1 MDELRALGLFIL
13 FEVLHYLPWFLVAI
27 VLGIAVQRLS
37 IDVVARRSF
46 AHGRRGVLGIAVVTA
61 IGAFSPFCSFTVIPL
76 IRRFL
81 IAGVPLSAVMAFW
94 IASPS
99 MDPEIYA
106 LSAAQLG
113 LPIATARLIGALVL
127 SFGAGLIVLALERRG
142 RFADPLLDST
152 EEKTPAKT
160 CSQET
165 VSVPETACSTAKVT
179 VPETACSTAKVT
191 VPETACSTAKVTVPE
206 PVTVGGGAGGGTSEG
221 GCGGSAQE
229 PAPAAGGCSTAAR
242 NDTDD
247 DGTPWRVL
255 VRRDIKNLRAG
266 EILKEIVSDS
276 LILGKWLLLAIVLEA
291 LIVRYVPTD
300 VVSGILGTDGVLSVL
315 VAGLISVPLYLNGVG
330 AIPVVEGLLDQ
341 GMVAAAGVTFLLG
354 GAITTIPAM
363 VAVKSV
369 VKAKVFA
376 FYLAV
381 GLLGSVG
388 IGLVSLAIL

>member
-46 AHGRRGVLGIAVVTA
+46 AHGRRGVLGIAIVTA

-152 EEKTPAKT
+152 EEKAPAKS

-165 VSVPETACSTAKVT
+165 VT
-179 VPETACSTAKVT
+179 VPETACSTAKAT
-191 VPETACSTAKVTVPE
+191 VPET
-206 PVTVGGGAGGGTSEG
+206 VTVGGGSGSGSGGSSAG

-229 PAPAAGGCSTAAR
+229 AEAEPAAGGCSTAAR
-242 NDTDD
+242 NDADD

-255 VRRDIKNLRAG
+255 VRRDIKNLHAG

-369 VKAKVFA
+369 VKTKVFA
-376 FYLAV
+376 FYLGV

-388 IGLVSLAIL
+388 IGLVALPLL

>member
-1 MDELRALGLFIL
+1 MDELRALGLFIV
-13 FEVLHYLPWFLVAI
+13 FEVLHYLPWFLFAI

-46 AHGRRGVLGIAVVTA
+46 AQGRRGVLGIAIVTA

-81 IAGVPLSAVMAFW
+81 IAGVPLSAVMSFW

-99 MDPEIYA
+99 MDPEIFA

-113 LPIATARLIGALVL
+113 LPIATARLVGALVL

-142 RFADPLLDST
+142 RFADPLLDSA
-152 EEKTPAKT
+152 EEKAPAKS
-160 CSQET
+160 CSRET
-165 VSVPETACSTAKVT
+165 VAVPEPACSTAKAT
-179 VPETACSTAKVT
+179 VPETVT
-191 VPETACSTAKVTVPE
+191 
-206 PVTVGGGAGGGTSEG
+206 VTVGGGSGGSSAG
-221 GCGGSAQE
+221 GCGGSTLAAE
-229 PAPAAGGCSTAAR
+229 PAAGGCSTAAQ
-242 NDTDD
+242 NGADD

-266 EILKEIVSDS
+266 AILKEIVSDS

-300 VVSGILGTDGVLSVL
+300 VVSGILGTDGILSVPI
-315 VAGLISVPLYLNGVG
+315 AGLISVPLYLNGVG

-369 VKAKVFA
+369 VKTKVFA
-376 FYLAV
+376 FYLGV

-388 IGLVSLAIL
+388 IGLVTLPLL

>member
-46 AHGRRGVLGIAVVTA
+46 AHGRKGVLGIAIVTA

-81 IAGVPLSAVMAFW
+81 IAGVPLSAVMSFW

-113 LPIATARLIGALVL
+113 FPIATARLIGALVL

-142 RFADPLLDST
+142 RFADPLIAST
-152 EEKTPAKT
+152 EEKAPAKS

-165 VSVPETACSTAKVT
+165 VT
-179 VPETACSTAKVT
+179 VPETACSAAKAT
-191 VPETACSTAKVTVPE
+191 VPET
-206 PVTVGGGAGGGTSEG
+206 VTVGGGSGSGGSAAG
-221 GCGGSAQE
+221 GCGGAAQESE
-229 PAPAAGGCSTAAR
+229 PAPAAGGCSAAAR
-242 NDTDD
+242 NDADD

-369 VKAKVFA
+369 VKTKVFA
-376 FYLAV
+376 FYLGV

-388 IGLVSLAIL
+388 IGLVALPLL

>member
-1 MDELRALGLFIL
+1 VDELRALGLFIL

-46 AHGRRGVLGIAVVTA
+46 AHGRRGVLGIAIVTA

-81 IAGVPLSAVMAFW
+81 IAGVPLSAVMSFW

-165 VSVPETACSTAKVT
+165 VT

-191 VPETACSTAKVTVPE
+191 VPETACSTAKATVPE
-206 PVTVGGGAGGGTSEG
+206 PVTVGGGAGGGASEG
-221 GCGGSAQE
+221 GCGGAAQE

-255 VRRDIKNLRAG
+255 VRRDIKNLHAG

-376 FYLAV
+376 FYLGV

>member
-1 MDELRALGLFIL
+1 MDELLALGRFIV

-46 AHGRRGVLGIAVVTA
+46 AHGRRGVLGIAIVTA
-61 IGAFSPFCSFTVIPL
+61 VGAFSPFCSFTVIPL

-81 IAGVPLSAVMAFW
+81 IAGVPLSAVMSFW

-113 LPIATARLIGALVL
+113 IPLATARLIGALVL
-127 SFGAGLIVLALERRG
+127 SFGAGLVVLALERRG

-152 EEKTPAKT
+152 EEKAPAKS
-160 CSQET
+160 CGQET
-165 VSVPETACSTAKVT
+165 VAVPEPACSTAKAPA
-179 VPETACSTAKVT
+179 PETVA
-191 VPETACSTAKVTVPE
+191 
-206 PVTVGGGAGGGTSEG
+206 VGGGSGSAG
-221 GCGGSAQE
+221 GCGGSSQE
-229 PAPAAGGCSTAAR
+229 PESAAGDCSTAAR
-242 NDTDD
+242 NDAED

-300 VVSGILGTDGVLSVL
+300 VVSGILGTDGALSVL

-369 VKAKVFA
+369 VKTKVFA
-376 FYLAV
+376 FYLGV

-388 IGLVSLAIL
+388 IGLVTLPLL

>member
-1 MDELRALGLFIL
+1 MDELLALGRFIL

-46 AHGRRGVLGIAVVTA
+46 AHGRRGVLGIAIVTA

-81 IAGVPLSAVMAFW
+81 IAGVPLSAVMSFW

-152 EEKTPAKT
+152 EEKKPAKT

-165 VSVPETACSTAKVT
+165 VT
-179 VPETACSTAKVT
+179 VPETACSTAK
-191 VPETACSTAKVTVPE
+191 ATVPE
-206 PVTVGGGAGGGTSEG
+206 PATVGGGVGGTSEG
-221 GCGGSAQE
+221 GCGGAAQE
-229 PAPAAGGCSTAAR
+229 PVPAAGGCSTAAR
-242 NDTDD
+242 NDEDD

-300 VVSGILGTDGVLSVL
+300 IVSGILGTDGALSVL

-376 FYLAV
+376 FYLGV

>member
-1 MDELRALGLFIL
+1 MDELRALSLFVL

-46 AHGRRGVLGIAVVTA
+46 TQRRRGVLGIAIVTA

-113 LPIATARLIGALVL
+113 FPIATARLVGALVL
-127 SFGAGLIVLALERRG
+127 SFGAGLLVLLLERRG
-142 RFADPLLDST
+142 RFANPLLDST
-152 EEKTPAKT
+152 AAAPAK
-160 CSQET
+160 SGSET
-165 VSVPETACSTAKVT
+165 EVP
-179 VPETACSTAKVT
+179 
-191 VPETACSTAKVTVPE
+191 VPE
-206 PVTVGGGAGGGTSEG
+206 PACSAAKSPAPATVTVGGGASGGVSEG
-221 GCGGSAQE
+221 GCGGTDSA
-229 PAPAAGGCSTAAR
+229 PAPAAGSCSPEAASGDAGSPCSSAAAQ
-242 NDTDD
+242 NPADD

-266 EILKEIVSDS
+266 EILKEIWSDS
-276 LILGKWLLLAIVLEA
+276 LILGRWLLLAIVLEA

-300 VVSGILGTDGVLSVL
+300 FVSTLLGTDGFFSVVL
-315 VAGLISVPLYLNGVG
+315 AALISVPLYLNGVG

-354 GAITTIPAM
+354 GAVTTIPAM

-369 VKAKVFA
+369 VKTKVFA
-376 FYLAV
+376 FYLGI
-381 GLLGSVG
+381 GLLGSTA
-388 IGLVSLAIL
+388 IGLVALPLL

>member
-46 AHGRRGVLGIAVVTA
+46 AHGRKGVLGIAIVTA

-81 IAGVPLSAVMAFW
+81 IAGVPLSAVMSFW

-106 LSAAQLG
+106 LSASQLG
-113 LPIATARLIGALVL
+113 FPIATARLIGALVL

-142 RFADPLLDST
+142 RFADPLIAST
-152 EEKTPAKT
+152 EEKAPAKS

-165 VSVPETACSTAKVT
+165 VTVPEPACSAAKAT
-179 VPETACSTAKVT
+179 VPETVT
-191 VPETACSTAKVTVPE
+191 VS
-206 PVTVGGGAGGGTSEG
+206 VGGGSGSGGAAG
-221 GCGGSAQE
+221 GCGSSAQESE

-242 NDTDD
+242 NDADD

-369 VKAKVFA
+369 VKTKVFA
-376 FYLAV
+376 FYLGV
-381 GLLGSVG
+381 GLLGSVL
-388 IGLVSLAIL
+388 IGLVTLPLL

>member
-1 MDELRALGLFIL
+1 MDELLALGRFIL

-46 AHGRRGVLGIAVVTA
+46 AQGRRGVLGIAIVTA

-81 IAGVPLSAVMAFW
+81 IAGVPLSAVMSFW

-113 LPIATARLIGALVL
+113 LPIATARLVGALVL
-127 SFGAGLIVLALERRG
+127 SFGAGLIVLAFERRG

-152 EEKTPAKT
+152 EEKEPAKS

-165 VSVPETACSTAKVT
+165 VA
-179 VPETACSTAKVT
+179 
-191 VPETACSTAKVTVPE
+191 VPE
-206 PVTVGGGAGGGTSEG
+206 PACSAAKATVPQTVAVGGGSGSGSGSGSTG
-221 GCGGSAQE
+221 GCGGGSAQE
-229 PAPAAGGCSTAAR
+229 AEPVAGGCSTAAR
-242 NDTDD
+242 NDAED

-300 VVSGILGTDGVLSVL
+300 VVSGILGTDGALSVL

-369 VKAKVFA
+369 VKTKVFA
-376 FYLAV
+376 FYLGV

-388 IGLVSLAIL
+388 IGLVTLPLL

>member
-13 FEVLHYLPWFLVAI
+13 DEVLHYLPWFLLAI

-46 AHGRRGVLGIAVVTA
+46 AQGRRGVLGIAVVTA

-81 IAGVPLSAVMAFW
+81 IAGVPLSAVMSFW

-113 LPIATARLIGALVL
+113 IPIATARLVGALVL

-152 EEKTPAKT
+152 EEKKPAKS
-160 CSQET
+160 CSQEE
-165 VSVPETACSTAKVT
+165 ETAAA
-179 VPETACSTAKVT
+179 PACSAAKTAVQ
-191 VPETACSTAKVTVPE
+191 E
-206 PVTVGGGAGGGTSEG
+206 PVAVTVGGGAGTGAAAPSAG
-221 GCGGSAQE
+221 GCGGSPQE
-229 PAPAAGGCSTAAR
+229 PLQGPAPDPDSAPESGGCSAAAR
-242 NDTDD
+242 TAQGDADD

-255 VRRDIKNLRAG
+255 VRRDIKQLRAG

-291 LIVRYVPTD
+291 VIVRYVPTD
-300 VVSGILGTDGVLSVL
+300 VVSGILGADGVLSVL
-315 VAGLISVPLYLNGVG
+315 IAGAISVPLYLNGVG

-376 FYLAV
+376 FYLGV

-388 IGLVSLAIL
+388 IGLVCLPLL

>member
-13 FEVLHYLPWFLVAI
+13 FEVLHYLPWFLLAV

-46 AHGRRGVLGIAVVTA
+46 AHGRKGVLGIAIVTA

-81 IAGVPLSAVMAFW
+81 IAGVPLSAVMSFW

-113 LPIATARLIGALVL
+113 FPVATARLIGALVL

-142 RFADPLLDST
+142 RFADPLLGSA
-152 EEKTPAKT
+152 EEKAPEKS
-160 CSQET
+160 CSQEAAA
-165 VSVPETACSTAKVT
+165 VSEPACSTAKAT
-179 VPETACSTAKVT
+179 VPET
-191 VPETACSTAKVTVPE
+191 
-206 PVTVGGGAGGGTSEG
+206 VTVGGSGAAG
-221 GCGGSAQE
+221 GCGGSPQE
-229 PAPAAGGCSTAAR
+229 AEPAAGGCSTAAR
-242 NDTDD
+242 NDAGDD
-247 DGTPWRVL
+247 DTPWRVL
-255 VRRDIKNLRAG
+255 VRRDVKNLHAG

-300 VVSGILGTDGVLSVL
+300 LVSGILGTDGVVSVL
-315 VAGLISVPLYLNGVG
+315 VAGFLSVPLYLNGVG
-330 AIPVVEGLLDQ
+330 AIPVVEGLLEQ

-369 VKAKVFA
+369 VKTKVFA
-376 FYLAV
+376 FYLGV
-381 GLLGSVG
+381 GFLGSVG
-388 IGLVSLAIL
+388 IGLVTLPLL

>member
-1 MDELRALGLFIL
+1 MDELLALGRFIL

-46 AHGRRGVLGIAVVTA
+46 AHGRKGVLGIAVVTA

-81 IAGVPLSAVMAFW
+81 IAGVPLSAVMSFW

-113 LPIATARLIGALVL
+113 IPIATARLIGALVL

-152 EEKTPAKT
+152 EEKKPAKT
-160 CSQET
+160 CAQET
-165 VSVPETACSTAKVT
+165 VT
-179 VPETACSTAKVT
+179 VPETACSTAK
-191 VPETACSTAKVTVPE
+191 ATVPE
-206 PVTVGGGAGGGTSEG
+206 PVTVGGGGVGGTSEG
-221 GCGGSAQE
+221 GCGSASQE

-242 NDTDD
+242 NDDED

-315 VAGLISVPLYLNGVG
+315 IAGLISVPLYLNGVG

-369 VKAKVFA
+369 VKTKVFA
-376 FYLAV
+376 FYLGV
-381 GLLGSVG
+381 GLLGSMG
-388 IGLVSLAIL
+388 IGLVALPLL

>member
-46 AHGRRGVLGIAVVTA
+46 AHGRRGVLGIAIVTA

-81 IAGVPLSAVMAFW
+81 IAGVPLSAVMSFW

-165 VSVPETACSTAKVT
+165 VT

-191 VPETACSTAKVTVPE
+191 VPETACSTAKATVPE
-206 PVTVGGGAGGGTSEG
+206 RVTVGGGAGGGTSEG
-221 GCGGSAQE
+221 GCGGAAQE

-255 VRRDIKNLRAG
+255 VRRDIKNLHAG

-376 FYLAV
+376 FYLGV

>member
-13 FEVLHYLPWFLVAI
+13 DEVLHYLPWFLLAI

-46 AHGRRGVLGIAVVTA
+46 AQGRRGVLGIAIVTA

-81 IAGVPLSAVMAFW
+81 MAGVPLSAVMSFW

-113 LPIATARLIGALVL
+113 IPLATARLVGALVL

-152 EEKTPAKT
+152 EEKKPAKS
-160 CSQET
+160 CSQEEET
-165 VSVPETACSTAKVT
+165 VAAPACSAAKTAVQ
-179 VPETACSTAKVT
+179 
-191 VPETACSTAKVTVPE
+191 E
-206 PVTVGGGAGGGTSEG
+206 PVTVGGGAGAGGGTAPSAG
-221 GCGGSAQE
+221 GCGGVPQE
-229 PAPAAGGCSTAAR
+229 PLGGTPSGSAADPAPESGGCSAAAGTAQAGA
-242 NDTDD
+242 DD

-255 VRRDIKNLRAG
+255 VRRDIKQLRAG

-291 LIVRYVPTD
+291 VIVRYVPTD
-300 VVSGILGTDGVLSVL
+300 VVSGILGADGVLSVL
-315 VAGLISVPLYLNGVG
+315 IAGAISVPLYLNGVG

-376 FYLAV
+376 FYLGV

-388 IGLVSLAIL
+388 IGLVCLPLL

>member
-13 FEVLHYLPWFLVAI
+13 LEVLHYLPWFLVAI

-46 AHGRRGVLGIAVVTA
+46 AHGRKGVLGIAIVTA

-113 LPIATARLIGALVL
+113 FPVATARLIGALVL

-142 RFADPLLDST
+142 RFADPLIAST
-152 EEKTPAKT
+152 EKKAPAKS
-160 CSQET
+160 CSQE
-165 VSVPETACSTAKVT
+165 AVT
-179 VPETACSTAKVT
+179 VPETACSAAKAT
-191 VPETACSTAKVTVPE
+191 VPETVA
-206 PVTVGGGAGGGTSEG
+206 VGGGSGSGGSAAG
-221 GCGGSAQE
+221 GCGGAAQEAE
-229 PAPAAGGCSTAAR
+229 PAPEAGGCSTAAR
-242 NDTDD
+242 NDADD

-330 AIPVVEGLLDQ
+330 AIPVVEGLMDQ

-369 VKAKVFA
+369 VKTKVFA
-376 FYLAV
+376 FYLGV

-388 IGLVSLAIL
+388 IGLVALPLL

>member
-1 MDELRALGLFIL
+1 MDELLALGRFIL
-13 FEVLHYLPWFLVAI
+13 VEVLHYLPWFLVAI

-46 AHGRRGVLGIAVVTA
+46 AQGRRGVLGIAIVTA

-81 IAGVPLSAVMAFW
+81 IAGVPLSAVMSFW

-113 LPIATARLIGALVL
+113 IPIATARLIGALVL

-152 EEKTPAKT
+152 EEKAPAKT
-160 CSQET
+160 CSQE
-165 VSVPETACSTAKVT
+165 AVT
-179 VPETACSTAKVT
+179 VPETACSTVKA
-191 VPETACSTAKVTVPE
+191 SVPE
-206 PVTVGGGAGGGTSEG
+206 PVAVGGGGVGGTPEG
-221 GCGGSAQE
+221 SCGGASQE
-229 PAPAAGGCSTAAR
+229 PVATAGGCSTAAR
-242 NDTDD
+242 NDEED

-300 VVSGILGTDGVLSVL
+300 VVSGVLGTDGVLSVL

-369 VKAKVFA
+369 VKTKVFA
-376 FYLAV
+376 FYLGV

-388 IGLVSLAIL
+388 IGLITLPLL

>member
-165 VSVPETACSTAKVT
+165 VA

-206 PVTVGGGAGGGTSEG
+206 PVTVGGGAGDGASEG

-330 AIPVVEGLLDQ
+330 AIPVVDGLLDQ

>member
-1 MDELRALGLFIL
+1 MDELLALGRFIL

-46 AHGRRGVLGIAVVTA
+46 AHGRRGVLGIAIVTA

-81 IAGVPLSAVMAFW
+81 IAGVPLSAVMSFW

-113 LPIATARLIGALVL
+113 IPIATARLVGALAL

-142 RFADPLLDST
+142 RFSDPLLDST
-152 EEKTPAKT
+152 EEKAPAKS

-165 VSVPETACSTAKVT
+165 VTVPESACSTAKAT
-179 VPETACSTAKVT
+179 VPET
-191 VPETACSTAKVTVPE
+191 
-206 PVTVGGGAGGGTSEG
+206 VTVGGGGGGGSSTG
-221 GCGGSAQE
+221 GCGGSTQAAE
-229 PAPAAGGCSTAAR
+229 PAAGGCSAAAQ
-242 NDTDD
+242 NDADD

-266 EILKEIVSDS
+266 AILKEIVSDS

-300 VVSGILGTDGVLSVL
+300 VVSGVLGTDGVLSVL

-369 VKAKVFA
+369 VKTKVFV
-376 FYLAV
+376 FYLGV

-388 IGLVSLAIL
+388 IGLVALPLL

>member
-1 MDELRALGLFIL
+1 MDELRALGLFIV
-13 FEVLHYLPWFLVAI
+13 FEVLHYLPWFLLAI

-46 AHGRRGVLGIAVVTA
+46 AHGRRGILGIAIVTA
-61 IGAFSPFCSFTVIPL
+61 VGAFSPFCSFTVIPL

-81 IAGVPLSAVMAFW
+81 IAGVPLSAVMSFW

-113 LPIATARLIGALVL
+113 LPVATARLVGALVL
-127 SFGAGLIVLALERRG
+127 SFGAGLIILAFERRG
-142 RFADPLLDST
+142 RFTDPLLDST
-152 EEKTPAKT
+152 EKKSAKT
-160 CSQET
+160 CSQEA
-165 VSVPETACSTAKVT
+165 VAVPEPACSTAKA
-179 VPETACSTAKVT
+179 TA
-191 VPETACSTAKVTVPE
+191 PE
-206 PVTVGGGAGGGTSEG
+206 PVSVGGGGAGSDGTSDG
-221 GCGGSAQE
+221 GCGGATQQPSPE
-229 PAPAAGGCSTAAR
+229 AGGCSTAAQ
-242 NDTDD
+242 NDADD

-255 VRRDIKNLRAG
+255 ARRDIKNLRAG
-266 EILKEIVSDS
+266 EILREIVSDS

-291 LIVRYVPTD
+291 LIIRYVPTD
-300 VVSGILGTDGVLSVL
+300 IVSGILGTEGLLSVL

-330 AIPVVEGLLDQ
+330 AIPVVEGLIDQ

-376 FYLAV
+376 FYLGV

-388 IGLVSLAIL
+388 IGMVSLALL

>member
-1 MDELRALGLFIL
+1 MGELRALSLFVL
-13 FEVLHYLPWFLVAI
+13 LEVLHYLPWFLVAI

-46 AHGRRGVLGIAVVTA
+46 AQGNRGVLGIAIVTA

-94 IASPS
+94 VASPS

-113 LPIATARLIGALVL
+113 FPIATARLVGALVL
-127 SFGAGLIVLALERRG
+127 SFGAGLLVLALERRG
-142 RFADPLLDST
+142 RFASPLLDST
-152 EEKTPAKT
+152 AAAPAKS
-160 CSQET
+160 CSET
-165 VSVPETACSTAKVT
+165 EVPVTEPACSAAKSPAPAT
-179 VPETACSTAKVT
+179 
-191 VPETACSTAKVTVPE
+191 
-206 PVTVGGGAGGGTSEG
+206 VTVGGGTSGGGSED
-221 GCGGSAQE
+221 GCGGTDAM
-229 PAPAAGGCSTAAR
+229 PDPAAGSCSAAPAQ
-242 NDTDD
+242 NAADD

-266 EILKEIVSDS
+266 EILREIWSDS
-276 LILGKWLLLAIVLEA
+276 LILGRWLLLAIVLEA
-291 LIVRYVPTD
+291 VIVRYVPTD
-300 VVSGILGTDGVLSVL
+300 FVSSLLGTDGAFSVVL
-315 VAGLISVPLYLNGVG
+315 AALISVPLYLNGVG

-354 GAITTIPAM
+354 GAVTTIPAM

-369 VKAKVFA
+369 VKTKVFV
-376 FYLAV
+376 FYLGV
-381 GLLGSVG
+381 GLLGSTA
-388 IGLVSLAIL
+388 IGLVALPLL

>member
-46 AHGRRGVLGIAVVTA
+46 AHGRRGILGIAIVTA

-81 IAGVPLSAVMAFW
+81 IAGVPLSAVMSFW

-152 EEKTPAKT
+152 EEKAPAKS

-165 VSVPETACSTAKVT
+165 VAVPETACSAVKAT
-179 VPETACSTAKVT
+179 VPET
-191 VPETACSTAKVTVPE
+191 
-206 PVTVGGGAGGGTSEG
+206 VTVGGGSGSGSGGSSAG
-221 GCGGSAQE
+221 GCGGPVQEAE

-242 NDTDD
+242 NDADD

-369 VKAKVFA
+369 VKTKVFV
-376 FYLAV
+376 FYLGV

-388 IGLVSLAIL
+388 IGLVTLPLL

>member
-1 MDELRALGLFIL
+1 MDELLALGRFIL

-46 AHGRRGVLGIAVVTA
+46 AHGRRGVLGIAIVTA
-61 IGAFSPFCSFTVIPL
+61 VGAFSPFCSFTVIPL

-81 IAGVPLSAVMAFW
+81 IAGVPLSAVMSFW

-152 EEKTPAKT
+152 EEKNPAKT

-165 VSVPETACSTAKVT
+165 VTVPETPCSTAK
-179 VPETACSTAKVT
+179 A
-191 VPETACSTAKVTVPE
+191 TVPE
-206 PVTVGGGAGGGTSEG
+206 PATVGGGGVGGTSEG
-221 GCGGSAQE
+221 GCGGAAQE
-229 PAPAAGGCSTAAR
+229 PVPAAGGCSTAAR
-242 NDTDD
+242 NDEDD

-300 VVSGILGTDGVLSVL
+300 IVSGILGTDGALSVL

-376 FYLAV
+376 FYLGV